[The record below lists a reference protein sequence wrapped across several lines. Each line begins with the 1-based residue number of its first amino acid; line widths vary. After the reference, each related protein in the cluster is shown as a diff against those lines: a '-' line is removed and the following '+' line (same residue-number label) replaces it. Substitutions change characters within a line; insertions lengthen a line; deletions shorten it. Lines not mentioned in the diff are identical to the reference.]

1 MTDRISLHGV
11 VDKIIVSPSPKEPE
25 KAQID
30 VEEGDNRHREIRI
43 DNALTG
49 EDGQELKLKLG
60 GHVEIIIQPKK
71 KDQGD

>member
-11 VDKIIVSPSPKEPE
+11 VDKIIVSPTPEEPE

-30 VEEGDNRHREIRI
+30 VEEADNRHREIRI

-49 EDGQELKLKLG
+49 EDGQEVKLKLG
-60 GHVEIIIQPKK
+60 GNVEIIIQPKK
-71 KDQGD
+71 KDQGN